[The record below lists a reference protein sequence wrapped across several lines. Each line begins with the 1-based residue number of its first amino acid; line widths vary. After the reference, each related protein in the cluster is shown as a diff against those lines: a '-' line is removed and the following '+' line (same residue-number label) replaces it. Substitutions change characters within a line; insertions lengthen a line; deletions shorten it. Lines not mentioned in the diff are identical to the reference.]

1 MKARIDT
8 DAFVV
13 FGSGAASARLL
24 AHIGGQWI
32 PVRGDRATV
41 KEKDNGF
48 VGIRSTVVD
57 LYPKTKVKFNRGFH
71 PGGTFKFEGSWGELA
86 AIPENKRVYDRL

>member
-1 MKARIDT
+1 MKLRIDT
-8 DAFVV
+8 NAFVV

-24 AHIGGQWI
+24 ASIGGKW
-32 PVRGDRATV
+32 VRIEGDRATAQT
-41 KEKDNGF
+41 KDNGF
-48 VGIRSTVVD
+48 VGIQSTVVE

-71 PGGTFKFEGSWGELA
+71 PGGNFKFEGTWGELA